1 RAAVRSTTRG
11 EVGAVTSNGRM
22 IRFSPVDLPGGSD
35 SISFASGSKVNDYV
49 VGLQP
54 KETVLTIVALDG
66 QPLALGTAR
75 GVIKRVDTTGLPSKP
90 EFSIINLDD
99 GDRVVGATVA
109 PDGGDAVFV
118 TSGTQVLHFPISGVR
133 AQGVGAA
140 GVAGI
145 NLSDGDQVAFFGVAT
160 PDTAQVV
167 TVTAAE
173 ATLTGADPGRAKV
186 TPLSEF
192 PAKGRATGGVRGH
205 SLLKG
210 EVGLALAW
218 VGDEPRASAVDGTA
232 RDLPTEPGKRDGS
245 GTALTDA
252 VTVVGTRLR

>member
-1 RAAVRSTTRG
+1 
-11 EVGAVTSNGRM
+11 M
-22 IRFSPVDLPGGSD
+22 IRFSPVDLPGGTD
-35 SISFASGSKVNDYV
+35 SISFASGSKINDYV

-54 KETVLTIVALDG
+54 KETVITVVALTG
-66 QPLALGTAR
+66 EPLALGTAR
-75 GVIKRVDTTGLPSKP
+75 GVVKRVDTSTFPARP
-90 EFSIINLDD
+90 DFSIINLDD
-99 GDRVVGATVA
+99 GDRIVGASVA
-109 PDGGDAVFV
+109 PDGLDAVFV
-118 TSGTQVLHFPISGVR
+118 THATQVLHFPIAGVR

-145 NLSDGDQVAFFGVAT
+145 NLADGDQVAHFSVAA
-160 PDTAQVV
+160 PETAQVV

-210 EVGLALAW
+210 EVGLSLAW
-218 VGDEPRASAVDGTA
+218 VGDEPRASAVDGTP
-232 RDLPTEPGKRDGS
+232 RDLPAEPGKRDGS

-252 VTVVGTRLR
+252 ISVVGTRLR